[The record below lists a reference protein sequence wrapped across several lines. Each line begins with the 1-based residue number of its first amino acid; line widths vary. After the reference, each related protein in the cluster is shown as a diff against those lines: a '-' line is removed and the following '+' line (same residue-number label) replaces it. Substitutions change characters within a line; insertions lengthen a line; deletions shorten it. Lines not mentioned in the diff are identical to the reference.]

1 MQAFVTVQPSDLKKK
16 YLYAS
21 LLKKIDLDGRNVR
34 VFEADT
40 DIILFIKKI

>member
-1 MQAFVTVQPSDLKKK
+1 MQAFVTVQPSYLKK

-21 LLKKIDLDGRNVR
+21 LLKKFDLDGRNVR

-40 DIILFIKKI
+40 DIIVH